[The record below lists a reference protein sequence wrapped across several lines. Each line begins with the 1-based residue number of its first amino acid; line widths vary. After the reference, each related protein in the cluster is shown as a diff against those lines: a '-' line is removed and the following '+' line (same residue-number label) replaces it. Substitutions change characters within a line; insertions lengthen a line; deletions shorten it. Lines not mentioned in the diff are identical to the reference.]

1 MLILAGITIKE
12 AKENTKIG
20 EEKEIL
26 QLAYI
31 SAIINNEQGEFKKNF
46 DNELDNIIRKRK
58 LFIKRIFR
66 WNICNI

>member
-1 MLILAGITIKE
+1 MLILAGITITE